1 MISVFKLYHGYIL
14 YTRFYFYKYYG
25 LRRSLKGILFF
36 HYRAFKKLFQ
46 NLSAEHIVEVNG
58 YKMLLIPYD
67 EGIST
72 ELLLFRTHEPLSTEI
87 LKKLLKSG
95 MTCIDIGSNI
105 GYYALLERKI
115 VGEKGKVIAIEPS
128 PINLYYLRRNIALNR
143 FNDVEI
149 FDYAISNFD
158 GQCLFLHDKSYSNLS
173 KMLNNDIEKSC
184 ESQLFRVPCKRL
196 DSFLKEYPLKNIDFI
211 RMDVEGQ
218 EVEIINGGYQT
229 IRTYKPILFMEIH
242 KGILGLNKTLK
253 LLKTLEELGYE
264 KGVYI
269 PRELNMPL
277 IGSKKDIQIY
287 SLNKLKKKVH
297 LIPGCFHLILFHKA
311 HQDAEEL
318 L

>member
-1 MISVFKLYHGYIL
+1 MISAFKLYHGYIL
-14 YTRFYFYKYYG
+14 YTKFYFYKYYG
-25 LRRSLKGILFF
+25 LWKSIKGIIFF

-46 NLSAEHIVEVNG
+46 NPSTERIVEVNG

-72 ELLLFRTHEPLSTEI
+72 ELLLFKTHEPLSTEI

-105 GYYALLERKI
+105 GYYALLERRI

-143 FNDVEI
+143 FNDVEV
-149 FDYAISNFD
+149 FNYAFSNFD
-158 GQCLFLHDKSYSNLS
+158 GECLFLHDKRHSNLS
-173 KMLNNDIEKSC
+173 KVLNNDIEKSC
-184 ESQLFRVPCKRL
+184 ESQLFRIPCKRL
-196 DSFLKEYPLKNIDFI
+196 DSFLKEHPLKNIDFI
-211 RMDVEGQ
+211 RMDVEGH
-218 EVEIINGGYQT
+218 EAEIIIGGYQT
-229 IRTYKPILFMEIH
+229 IRTYKPILFLEIH

-253 LLKTLEELGYE
+253 LLKTLEELGYT
-264 KGVYI
+264 KSIYI

-277 IGSKKDIQIY
+277 IGSEKDVQTCLLNEISKKI
-287 SLNKLKKKVH
+287 H
-297 LIPGCFHLILFHKA
+297 LIPDYFHLILFHKA
-311 HQDAEEL
+311 HQNAEEL